1 VGLLFA
7 VMVVASATAGPN
19 EFSHFAMESLTGEDA
34 FFRRPSDSVGTLGS
48 DVALG
53 EVGEDTAGV
62 SSPDER
68 ALLVEEAE
76 KKVRQASDAEEL
88 KVAKAALLAAK
99 KMSSHQDATKQEV
112 TKGVHDS
119 LDQSSL
125 IEEAKHRVAHASTK
139 EELEVANEALA
150 LAEKSAAE
158 GKTANSDAKVH
169 DHDAQGGTAKHA
181 AKAKSSESHDD
192 HSHKNKLLE
201 KEKAMMEKWGSR
213 MDGWETHKPG
223 HKQAAATPAADAPK
237 VNKAATKETKA
248 DTTAPAEDKKAE
260 SSDTSTASSGH
271 DVPAKMAAEDEPAST
286 ESPADAPAADADA
299 SAADADAPAADADA
313 SAADADAPASDT
325 ADAPAAD
332 ADAPAS
338 DTADATAEDAAPASD
353 AALETRLDTLEAQL
367 QAKGLVNWTELMS
380 SEGGSV
386 VQLMV
391 TKALFSFAAPHRG
404 PAPEQVSG
412 TGFFISASEFSAST
426 TVVDE
431 AVIVTNA
438 HVAKD
443 AVKIEMLHRAT
454 NKEPVPVEVIG
465 ICSKMDV
472 ALLRVV
478 DMPAFKATLAEKQ
491 AELTTLSIGDSD
503 ASLPGDSV
511 AAMGFP
517 LGFNGLKVSTGV
529 VSGYQ
534 VFPDSLYLEMDASIN
549 PGNSGGPLLN
559 AQGQVIGINSA
570 GMDGANGMSFAIP
583 GACLKVLLDPVYTH
597 REWHLPFVGLKYN
610 GATSATAHFLG
621 YENAGSISEGVYVH
635 TVEQASLTEGEVQVG
650 DYLVAVDGKTMDR
663 FGQILIPEMR
673 HSVNLF
679 GLLTRKAINSTLTF
693 TVFRDGAL
701 LNVTT
706 PYQKTELPHVFQ
718 IEEAILNPPQFE
730 AFAGIIFSPA
740 TINLYAELMNQNLE
754 LSTLMAPEH
763 SHTDRMIVAH
773 VQEESIAE
781 RTKAVTPGMIVKA
794 INNQSVSTTYSLC
807 KALSEPVYRTSN
819 GTQVPF
825 FVFESTEGDLFVET
839 MDKLVHNVTTV
850 LDDVQGEPMC
860 SRVINVTEAMAH
872 TMVQDAVEANATD
885 SDIGE
890 EIGELSEE
898 SVEQLQQMVDSSLEP
913 EESKKWE
920 ARLEQGRA
928 WGRPRPPA
936 HAKHGKGMP
945 HFG

>member
-1 VGLLFA
+1 VQANAGLLFA
-7 VMVVASATAGPN
+7 VVVVASAAAAPN

-34 FFRRPSDSVGTLGS
+34 FFQRPSHYSAGTSGS
-48 DVALG
+48 DVTLG
-53 EVGEDTAGV
+53 EEGED
-62 SSPDER
+62 SPGER

-76 KKVRQASDAEEL
+76 TKVKQASDAEEL
-88 KVAKAALLAAK
+88 KVAQAALKAAK
-99 KMSSHQDATKQEV
+99 KMSSHHDAKQEAANRPGLV
-112 TKGVHDS
+112 
-119 LDQSSL
+119 
-125 IEEAKHRVAHASTK
+125 EEAKHRVAHASTK
-139 EELEVANEALA
+139 EELEIANEALA

-158 GKTANSDAKVH
+158 DKTTANSDAKAH
-169 DHDAQGGTAKHA
+169 DHEANAEGGTAKHA
-181 AKAKSSESHDD
+181 AKAKSPESHDD
-192 HSHKNKLLE
+192 HNHKNKFLE
-201 KEKAMMEKWGSR
+201 KEKAMMQKWDSR
-213 MDGWETHKPG
+213 MDAWETHKPG
-223 HKQAAATPAADAPK
+223 HQKAAATPAADTPK
-237 VNKAATKETKA
+237 VNKATTKQTQA
-248 DTTAPAEDKKAE
+248 DTATPMEDKKVE
-260 SSDTSTASSGH
+260 SSDPATASSAH

-286 ESPADAPAADADA
+286 ESPADAPAADTDTP
-299 SAADADAPAADADA
+299 AADADAPAADADA
-313 SAADADAPASDT
+313 PTSDT
-325 ADAPAAD
+325 DAL
-332 ADAPAS
+332 AS
-338 DTADATAEDAAPASD
+338 DTADATSEDAAPASD
-353 AALETRLDTLEAQL
+353 AALEARLDALEAQL

-380 SEGGSV
+380 SEGDSV

-391 TKALFSFAAPHRG
+391 TKAQFSFSAPHRG

-426 TVVDE
+426 NVVDE

-443 AVKIEMLHRAT
+443 AVKIEMLHRAM
-454 NKEPVPVEVIG
+454 NKEPEPVEVIG

-478 DMPAFKATLAEKQ
+478 DMPAFKLRLAEKQ
-491 AELTTLSIGDSD
+491 AELTMLSIGDSD

-517 LGFNGLKVSTGV
+517 LGFHGLKVSTGV

-635 TVEQASLTEGEVQVG
+635 TVEQASLTEGKVQVG

-679 GLLTRKAINSTLTF
+679 GLLARKAINSNLTF

-701 LNVTT
+701 LNMTT

-718 IEEAILNPPQFE
+718 IEEAILNPPLFE

-740 TINLYAELMNQNLE
+740 TINLYAELMQKNLE

-781 RTKAVTPGMIVKA
+781 RTEAVAPGMIVKA
-794 INNQSVSTTYSLC
+794 INNQSVSTMYSLC

-825 FVFESTEGDLFVET
+825 FVFESTDGDLFVET
-839 MDKLVHNVTTV
+839 MDKLVHNITTV

-860 SRVINVTEAMAH
+860 SRVINVTEALAH
-872 TMVQDAVEANATD
+872 VMVQDTVEANATE

-920 ARLEQGRA
+920 ARLEQGGA

-936 HAKHGKGMP
+936 HAKHGKGTP